1 MSVIISDKLLC
12 NEVILKLRS
21 AINLFIIDHG
31 WIRAIINNNFYIIN
45 EGVYR
50 SGQPSPKLLEHY
62 IVKHKIKNI
71 INLRYSDM
79 SDQDIYLM
87 QKDICYKLNTNMINI
102 PISARRLPEKDKL
115 KLILDIIKKIQKPFL
130 VHCKTGADRTGFFM
144 ALYIFYT
151 TNDIELAKKQLS
163 LKYLHVRYSSTGILD
178 YFFNL
183 LKKLELNNTDLEDW
197 IDKKYDPQL
206 ITSNYKLNIK
216 A

>member
-1 MSVIISDKLLC
+1 LSVIISDKLLF

-115 KLILDIIKKIQKPFL
+115 KLILDIIKQIQKPFL

-206 ITSNYKLNIK
+206 ITSKYKLRK
-216 A
+216 

>member
-1 MSVIISDKLLC
+1 LSVIISDKSQS

-31 WIRAIINNNFYIIN
+31 WIRAIINNNFYSIN

-62 IVKHKIKNI
+62 IIKHKIKNI
-71 INLRYSDM
+71 INLRYSDT

-87 QKDICYKLNTNMINI
+87 QKNLCHKHNTNMISI
-102 PISARRLPEKDKL
+102 PISARRLPEKNKL
-115 KLILDIIKKIQKPFL
+115 KLILDTIKKIQKPFL

-144 ALYIFYT
+144 ALYTFYN

-163 LKYLHVRYSSTGILD
+163 LKYLHISYSSTGILD

-183 LKKLELNNTDLEDW
+183 IENLELKNTELEDW

>member
-1 MSVIISDKLLC
+1 MSVIISDKLQS

-31 WIRAIINNNFYIIN
+31 WIRAIINNNFYSIN

-50 SGQPSPKLLEHY
+50 SGQPSPKLLEQY
-62 IVKHKIKNI
+62 IINHKIKNI
-71 INLRYSDM
+71 INLRYSDT
-79 SDQDIYLM
+79 SDQDIYLI
-87 QKDICYKLNTNMINI
+87 QKNICYKHNTNMINI

-115 KLILDIIKKIQKPFL
+115 KLILDIIKQIQKPFP

-183 LKKLELNNTDLEDW
+183 LKNLELNNTDLEDW

-206 ITSNYKLNIK
+206 ITSNYKLRK
-216 A
+216 

>member
-1 MSVIISDKLLC
+1 MSVIISDKLLF

-31 WIRAIINNNFYIIN
+31 WIRAIINNNFFIIN

-71 INLRYSDM
+71 INLRYSDT

-87 QKDICYKLNTNMINI
+87 QKNICYKLNTNMINI

-115 KLILDIIKKIQKPFL
+115 KLILDIIKQIQKPFL

-178 YFFNL
+178 YFFDL

-206 ITSNYKLNIK
+206 ITSKYKLGK
-216 A
+216 

>member
-1 MSVIISDKLLC
+1 MSVIISDKLQS

-31 WIRAIINNNFYIIN
+31 WIRAIINNNFYSIN

-50 SGQPSPKLLEHY
+50 SGQPSPKLFEQY
-62 IVKHKIKNI
+62 IIKHNIKSI
-71 INLRYSDM
+71 INLRYSDT

-87 QKDICYKLNTNMINI
+87 QKNLCHKHNINMINI
-102 PISARRLPEKDKL
+102 PISARRLPEKNKL
-115 KLILDIIKKIQKPFL
+115 KLILDTIKKIQKPFL

-144 ALYIFYT
+144 ALYTFYN

-163 LKYLHVRYSSTGILD
+163 LKYLHIRYSSTGILD

-183 LKKLELNNTDLEDW
+183 IKNLELNNTELEDW
-197 IDKKYDPQL
+197 IEKKYDPQL
-206 ITSNYKLNIK
+206 ITSNYKLGK
-216 A
+216 

>member
-1 MSVIISDKLLC
+1 LSVIISDKSQS

-31 WIRAIINNNFYIIN
+31 WIRAIINNNFYSIN

-50 SGQPSPKLLEHY
+50 SGQPSPKLLENY
-62 IVKHKIKNI
+62 IIKHKIKNI
-71 INLRYSDM
+71 INLRYSDT

-87 QKDICYKLNTNMINI
+87 QKNLCHKHN
-102 PISARRLPEKDKL
+102 
-115 KLILDIIKKIQKPFL
+115 
-130 VHCKTGADRTGFFM
+130 
-144 ALYIFYT
+144 

-163 LKYLHVRYSSTGILD
+163 LKYLHISYSSTGILD

-183 LKKLELNNTDLEDW
+183 IENLELKNTELEDW

>member
-1 MSVIISDKLLC
+1 LSVIISDKSQS

-31 WIRAIINNNFYIIN
+31 WIRAIINNNFYSIN

-50 SGQPSPKLLEHY
+50 SGQPSPKLFEQY
-62 IVKHKIKNI
+62 IIKHNIKSI
-71 INLRYSDM
+71 INLRYSDT

-87 QKDICYKLNTNMINI
+87 QKNLCHKHNINMISI
-102 PISARRLPEKDKL
+102 PISARRLPEKNKL
-115 KLILDIIKKIQKPFL
+115 KLILDTIKKIKKPFL

-144 ALYIFYT
+144 ALYTFYN

-163 LKYLHVRYSSTGILD
+163 LKYLHIRYSSTGILD

-183 LKKLELNNTDLEDW
+183 IKNLELNNTELEDW
-197 IDKKYDPQL
+197 IEKKYDPQL
-206 ITSNYKLNIK
+206 ITSNYKLGK
-216 A
+216 

>member
-1 MSVIISDKLLC
+1 MSVIISDKLLF

-115 KLILDIIKKIQKPFL
+115 KLILDIIKQIQKPFL

-206 ITSNYKLNIK
+206 ITSKYKLRK
-216 A
+216 

>member
-1 MSVIISDKLLC
+1 LSVIISDKLLF

-31 WIRAIINNNFYIIN
+31 WIRAIINNNFFIIN

-71 INLRYSDM
+71 INLRYSDT

-87 QKDICYKLNTNMINI
+87 QKNICYKLNTNMINI

-115 KLILDIIKKIQKPFL
+115 KLILDVIKQIQKPFL

-178 YFFNL
+178 YFFDL

-206 ITSNYKLNIK
+206 ITSKYKLGK
-216 A
+216 

>member
-1 MSVIISDKLLC
+1 LSVIISDKLLF

-31 WIRAIINNNFYIIN
+31 WIRAIINNNFFIIN

-71 INLRYSDM
+71 INLRYSDT

-87 QKDICYKLNTNMINI
+87 QKNICYKLNTNMINI

-115 KLILDIIKKIQKPFL
+115 KLILDIIKQIQKPFL

-178 YFFNL
+178 YFFDL

-206 ITSNYKLNIK
+206 ITSKYKIGK
-216 A
+216 

>member
-1 MSVIISDKLLC
+1 MSVIISNKLQS

-31 WIRAIINNNFYIIN
+31 WIRAIINNNFYSIN

-50 SGQPSPKLLEHY
+50 SGQPSPKLFEQY
-62 IVKHKIKNI
+62 IIKHNIKSI
-71 INLRYSDM
+71 INLRYSDT

-87 QKDICYKLNTNMINI
+87 QKNLCHKHNINMINI
-102 PISARRLPEKDKL
+102 PISARRLPEKNKL
-115 KLILDIIKKIQKPFL
+115 KLILDTIKKIQKPFL

-144 ALYIFYT
+144 ALYTFYN

-163 LKYLHVRYSSTGILD
+163 LKYLHIRYSSTGILD

-183 LKKLELNNTDLEDW
+183 IKNLELNNTELEDW
-197 IDKKYDPQL
+197 IEKKYDPQL
-206 ITSNYKLNIK
+206 ITSNYKLGK
-216 A
+216 

>member
-1 MSVIISDKLLC
+1 MSVIISDKLLF

-31 WIRAIINNNFYIIN
+31 WIRAIINNNFFIIN

-71 INLRYSDM
+71 INLRYSDT

-87 QKDICYKLNTNMINI
+87 QKNICYKLNTNMINI

-115 KLILDIIKKIQKPFL
+115 KLILDVIKQIQKPFL

-178 YFFNL
+178 YFFDL

-206 ITSNYKLNIK
+206 ITSKYKLGK
-216 A
+216 

>member
-1 MSVIISDKLLC
+1 MSVIISDKLQS

-31 WIRAIINNNFYIIN
+31 WIRAIINNNFYSIN

-50 SGQPSPKLLEHY
+50 SGQPSPKLFEQY
-62 IVKHKIKNI
+62 IIKHNIKSI
-71 INLRYSDM
+71 INLRYSDT

-87 QKDICYKLNTNMINI
+87 QKNLCHKHNINMISI
-102 PISARRLPEKDKL
+102 PISARRLPEKNKL
-115 KLILDIIKKIQKPFL
+115 KLILDTIKKIQKPFL

-144 ALYIFYT
+144 ALYTFYN

-163 LKYLHVRYSSTGILD
+163 LKYLHIRYSSTGILD

-183 LKKLELNNTDLEDW
+183 IKNLELNNTELEDW
-197 IDKKYDPQL
+197 IEKKYDPQL
-206 ITSNYKLNIK
+206 ITSNYKSGK
-216 A
+216 

>member
-1 MSVIISDKLLC
+1 LSVIISDKLQS

-31 WIRAIINNNFYIIN
+31 WIRAIINNNFYSIN

-50 SGQPSPKLLEHY
+50 SGQPSPKLFEQY
-62 IVKHKIKNI
+62 IIKHNIKSI
-71 INLRYSDM
+71 INLRYSDT

-87 QKDICYKLNTNMINI
+87 QKNLCHKHNINMISI
-102 PISARRLPEKDKL
+102 PISARRLPEKNKL
-115 KLILDIIKKIQKPFL
+115 KLILDTIKKIQKPFL

-144 ALYIFYT
+144 ALYTFYN

-163 LKYLHVRYSSTGILD
+163 LKYLHIRYSSTGILD

-183 LKKLELNNTDLEDW
+183 IKNLELNNTELEDW
-197 IDKKYDPQL
+197 IEKKYDPQL
-206 ITSNYKLNIK
+206 ITSNYKLGK
-216 A
+216 

>member
-1 MSVIISDKLLC
+1 LSVIISDKLLC

>member
-1 MSVIISDKLLC
+1 LSVIISDKLLF

-31 WIRAIINNNFYIIN
+31 WIRAIINNNFFIIN

-71 INLRYSDM
+71 INLRYSDT

-87 QKDICYKLNTNMINI
+87 QKNICYKLNTNMINI

-115 KLILDIIKKIQKPFL
+115 KLILDIIKQIQKPFL

-178 YFFNL
+178 YFFDL

-206 ITSNYKLNIK
+206 ITSKYKLGK
-216 A
+216 

>member
-1 MSVIISDKLLC
+1 MSVIISDKLLF

-31 WIRAIINNNFYIIN
+31 WIRAIINNNFFIIN

-71 INLRYSDM
+71 INLRYSDT

-87 QKDICYKLNTNMINI
+87 QKNICYKLNTNMINI

-115 KLILDIIKKIQKPFL
+115 KLILDIIKQIQKPFL

-178 YFFNL
+178 YFFDL
-183 LKKLELNNTDLEDW
+183 LKKLELNNTNLEDW

-206 ITSNYKLNIK
+206 ITSKYKLGK
-216 A
+216 

>member
-1 MSVIISDKLLC
+1 MSVIISDKSQS

-31 WIRAIINNNFYIIN
+31 WIRAIINNNFFIIN

-71 INLRYSDM
+71 INLRYSDT

-87 QKDICYKLNTNMINI
+87 QKNICYKLNTNMINI

-115 KLILDIIKKIQKPFL
+115 KLILDIIKQIQKPFL

-178 YFFNL
+178 YFFDL

-206 ITSNYKLNIK
+206 ITSKYKLGK
-216 A
+216 

>member
-1 MSVIISDKLLC
+1 MSVIISDKLQS

-31 WIRAIINNNFYIIN
+31 WIRAIINNNFYSIN

-50 SGQPSPKLLEHY
+50 SGQPSPKLFEQY
-62 IVKHKIKNI
+62 IIKHNIKSI
-71 INLRYSDM
+71 INLRYSDT

-87 QKDICYKLNTNMINI
+87 QKNLCHKHNINMISI
-102 PISARRLPEKDKL
+102 PISARRLPEKNKL
-115 KLILDIIKKIQKPFL
+115 KLILDTIKKIQKPFL

-144 ALYIFYT
+144 ALYTFYN

-163 LKYLHVRYSSTGILD
+163 LKYLHIRYSSTGILD

-183 LKKLELNNTDLEDW
+183 IKNLELNNTELEDW
-197 IDKKYDPQL
+197 IEKKYDPQL
-206 ITSNYKLNIK
+206 ITSNYKLGK
-216 A
+216 